1 MCIMS
6 FKKPKP
12 QQKPTHD
19 EIAAQ
24 TAAFLAS
31 GGSVETVETVED
43 PKIAAVRFYNAYD
56 KVIAKQLNKKGV
68 RKTRHKIAL
77 LRSSRAIYEC

>member
-1 MCIMS
+1 MS

-19 EIAAQ
+19 ELAAQ
-24 TAAFLAS
+24 MAAFLAS
-31 GGSVETVETVED
+31 GGQIKQVDTVED
-43 PKIAAVRFYNAYD
+43 PKLAEVQFYNAYD

-68 RKTRHKIAL
+68 KKTKHKIAL
-77 LRSSRAIYEC
+77 LRSSRAIYE